1 MTSPGRLRAGWMQR
15 ILGLDHILLILLS
28 ILVNLEKTNTEKRD
42 VNLFSIQPK
51 MSLRMIPSRVF
62 DSAPTGFVMDL
73 LPI

>member
-1 MTSPGRLRAGWMQR
+1 MQR

-28 ILVNLEKTNTEKRD
+28 ILVNLEKTNAEKRD

-51 MSLRMIPSRVF
+51 MSLRKIPSRVF

-73 LPI
+73 FPI

>member
-1 MTSPGRLRAGWMQR
+1 MQR

-51 MSLRMIPSRVF
+51 MSLRKIPSRVF
-62 DSAPTGFVMDL
+62 DSVPSGFVMDL